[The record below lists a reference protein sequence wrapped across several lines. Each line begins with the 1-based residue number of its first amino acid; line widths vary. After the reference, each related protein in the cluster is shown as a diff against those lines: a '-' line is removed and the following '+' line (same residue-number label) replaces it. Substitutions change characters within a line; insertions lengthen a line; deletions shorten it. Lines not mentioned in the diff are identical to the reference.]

1 MTHLSHNDLI
11 LLSNTAISAAIEAGQ
26 IIATH
31 SKTGVSIQKKTGGEN
46 LASQVVTEVDLLC
59 QEAILKT
66 LLPTCT
72 LFDLAVLTEE
82 SDDDKQRLEKDFFW
96 SIDPLDGTLP
106 FIESTPGYA
115 VSIALVSNS
124 GIPLIGVI
132 YDPVRQTLYQAIKGS
147 GAFRNKQ
154 PWLLKPS
161 FLPPSSVPEKQLLT
175 IVSDRSFVQQN
186 NYTQIMQKLKSIAAQ
201 SGFAEIKTIQHGGAA
216 MNACWVLEHSPG
228 CYFKFPKPQDGGG
241 SLWDYAATTCLFKEM
256 GAIVSDIY
264 GQPLELN
271 RSDSTFMN
279 HQGVLYATDEK
290 IAASIRNIFN
300 SL

>member
-1 MTHLSHNDLI
+1 MTQLSHNDLV
-11 LLSNTAISAAIEAGQ
+11 LLSNTAISAASQAGQ
-26 IIATH
+26 IIIEH
-31 SKTGVSIQKKTGGEN
+31 SKSAVSIQEKTGGES

-59 QEAILKT
+59 QEVILKT

-72 LFDLAVLTEE
+72 LFDIAVLTEE

-115 VSIALVSNS
+115 VSIALVSHS
-124 GIPLIGVI
+124 GTPLIGVI
-132 YDPVRQTLYQAIKGS
+132 YDPLRQTLYHAIKDS
-147 GAFRNKQ
+147 GAFRNNK
-154 PWLLKPS
+154 PWR
-161 FLPPSSVPEKQLLT
+161 LPLSSVPEKQALT

-186 NYTQIMQKLKSIAAQ
+186 NYIQIMEKIKAVAAK
-201 SGFAEIKTIQHGGAA
+201 SGFDGIKTIQHGGAA
-216 MNACWVLEHSPG
+216 MNACWVLENSPG
-228 CYFKFPKPQDGGG
+228 CYFKFPKPHNGGG
-241 SLWDYAATTCLFKEM
+241 SLWDYAATTCLFNEM

-264 GQPLELN
+264 GKPLELN

-279 HQGVLYATDEK
+279 HQGILYATDPN
-290 IAASIRNIFN
+290 IAENIRNIYN